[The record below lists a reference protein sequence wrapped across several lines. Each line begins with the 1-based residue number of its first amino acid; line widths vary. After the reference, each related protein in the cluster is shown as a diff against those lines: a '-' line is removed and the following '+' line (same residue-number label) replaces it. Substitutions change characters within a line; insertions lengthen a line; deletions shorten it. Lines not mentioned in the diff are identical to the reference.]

1 MSHPAIV
8 NNSETAA
15 ATEPGQ
21 PSPAEE
27 IASLKQQ
34 LMQAQKMTA
43 LGELVGTTTHEFNNL
58 LMTILNYAKMG
69 LRHKDDPTR
78 EKAFTKI
85 LSASERAAKI
95 TNNILGM
102 ARNRS
107 DEFEPTD
114 MKNLIEDS
122 LLLLEREMNKYRV
135 RIDKQI
141 EQVPEALAR
150 GNQIQQVLM
159 NLLTNARQAMPSGG
173 EIILRLTHDAA
184 TNTVDLM
191 VRDNGSGIPQDKL
204 RNIFDPY
211 FSTKAGPDATGKG
224 GTGLGLTAC
233 RDIIQAHNGRIRVDS
248 TVGKGT
254 AFTIKLPVAVAT
266 VSAPGKSV
274 VPPINAI
281 ADSSQKRVS
290 A

>member
-1 MSHPAIV
+1 
-8 NNSETAA
+8 
-15 ATEPGQ
+15 
-21 PSPAEE
+21 
-27 IASLKQQ
+27 
-34 LMQAQKMTA
+34 
-43 LGELVGTTTHEFNNL
+43 
-58 LMTILNYAKMG
+58 
-69 LRHKDDPTR
+69 
-78 EKAFTKI
+78 
-85 LSASERAAKI
+85 
-95 TNNILGM
+95 M

-107 DEFEPTD
+107 DEFESTD

-141 EQVPEALAR
+141 EQVPEALVR

-173 EIILRLTHDAA
+173 EIIIRLTHDAA
-184 TNTVDLM
+184 ANTVDLM
-191 VRDNGSGIPQDKL
+191 VRDNGSGIPQEKL

-211 FSTKAGPDATGKG
+211 FSTKDGPDATGKG

-248 TVGKGT
+248 SVGKGT
-254 AFTIKLPVAVAT
+254 AFTIKLPVAVAA
-266 VSAPGKSV
+266 VGKSA
-274 VPPINAI
+274 VPPINAL
-281 ADSSQKRVS
+281 ADSAPKRVS

>member
-8 NNSETAA
+8 NNLESAD
-15 ATEPGQ
+15 ATKPAQ

-27 IASLKQQ
+27 IASLKEQ

-85 LSASERAAKI
+85 LTASERAAKI

-173 EIILRLTHDAA
+173 EIVLRLTHDAA
-184 TNTVDLM
+184 TNTIDLM

-211 FSTKAGPDATGKG
+211 FSTKSGPDETGKG

-254 AFTIKLPVAVAT
+254 AFTIKLPIAA
-266 VSAPGKSV
+266 AKIPAAGKSV

-281 ADSSQKRVS
+281 AGSPQNRASV
-290 A
+290 